1 LNLRLFNRIVRQV
14 LIFPILALFIVGAA
28 LYWEVNASSGTVD
41 RIEDS
46 DEAIAQSNLIGRLI
60 IDEESGLR
68 GYVATGD
75 DRFLEPYKNAVSAFP
90 GSLKYLDER
99 NLDDDEK
106 KQIARLVAD
115 HEIWLESFAAP
126 LIAETRARGGGE
138 PQPEEQARDLT
149 LNLEGRRY
157 MDQVRSDLAAVI
169 KADEIHRGRRVA
181 HWRAQVRDM
190 VIGLIGLAVM
200 IGLFIGLFTRNRLHV
215 VSSAYRN
222 SVETLQQK
230 NDELFHSEQQL
241 RTTLA
246 SIGDGVITC
255 DAEGRVRMMNQV
267 ASDLTGWSIE
277 EALGRPLEAVFQVL
291 DATTGEPVED
301 PVSKVKARSAI
312 GAVASESILVRKNCT
327 ELDISDNG
335 APIRDQSGAI
345 TGIVL
350 VFRDVTMEKRTR
362 QALVSSEKLAVAGRL
377 AASIAHEIHNPLDA
391 VSNMLYLMSSGTSP
405 EENAQFVAMAQQEI
419 ARVTQI
425 SRSMLSLYRES
436 TAPVPVNIKDI
447 LDSTLV
453 LLDHMIHENR
463 CSIATSFSGDLTVSG
478 FPSELRQVFTNL
490 VVNAIEAAGDEGKIV
505 IEATHLPPGSNRHG
519 ERREDGVLVE
529 VVDSGPGIDES
540 ASPNLFQP
548 FFSTKGEQG
557 TGLGLWVSRG
567 IIRKHGGSINLLSRP
582 DTHGAIARVFLATVP
597 VISPGAD

>member
-1 LNLRLFNRIVRQV
+1 M